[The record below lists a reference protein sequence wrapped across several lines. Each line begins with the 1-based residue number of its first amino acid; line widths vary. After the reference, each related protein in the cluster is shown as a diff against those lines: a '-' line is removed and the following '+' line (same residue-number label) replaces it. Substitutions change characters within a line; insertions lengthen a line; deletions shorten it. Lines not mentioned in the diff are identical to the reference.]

1 MHALELLNELQ
12 SEDIDWLFDRG
23 VEDQVIANTLITQ
36 EGKANDALY
45 LVLEGLLAVRLQDFG
60 DKCIT
65 TLGPGEIVGE
75 MQFLTGQV
83 ASATVTAAENSL
95 LLILKKSD
103 INIRLDDDPAFS
115 ARLYHAFA
123 KTLAERLKD
132 SNARL
137 IQTAS
142 ERVSEQSSG
151 TGLWDKIE
159 PHIAGFKK
167 LMQKSDQEMIKNF
180 GELSAETAD
189 RIRSSFR
196 SFSLFLNQTLGDT
209 SGTNPLIKEKLGGRV
224 QQEMLPYILLSE
236 MGERI
241 YSKPRGYA
249 GDYYTIEL
257 MYRNQPSGSGRLGTI
272 LDECF
277 YQEPACQAV
286 QNRRSLLANEIQK
299 TLQAN
304 LEKTSRVTSM
314 ASGPA
319 SEMFDVFKKLDDKT
333 QLLMHCIDIDLHALA
348 FVGDKRDRER
358 LKGQIN
364 LHNGNLVY
372 LATGRQKLEIPPQD
386 LVYSI
391 GLIDYFNDR
400 FVVKLLNY
408 IHSLLQLGGRVIL
421 GNFHPHNSSKA
432 LMDYVFDWKLIHRDE
447 ADMNRLFE
455 QSMFGKQATNIRYET
470 EGVNLF
476 AECVK

>member
-1 MHALELLNELQ
+1 
-12 SEDIDWLFDRG
+12 
-23 VEDQVIANTLITQ
+23 
-36 EGKANDALY
+36 
-45 LVLEGLLAVRLQDFG
+45 
-60 DKCIT
+60 
-65 TLGPGEIVGE
+65 
-75 MQFLTGQV
+75 
-83 ASATVTAAENSL
+83 
-95 LLILKKSD
+95 
-103 INIRLDDDPAFS
+103 
-115 ARLYHAFA
+115 
-123 KTLAERLKD
+123 
-132 SNARL
+132 
-137 IQTAS
+137 
-142 ERVSEQSSG
+142 
-151 TGLWDKIE
+151 
-159 PHIAGFKK
+159 
-167 LMQKSDQEMIKNF
+167 
-180 GELSAETAD
+180 
-189 RIRSSFR
+189 
-196 SFSLFLNQTLGDT
+196 
-209 SGTNPLIKEKLGGRV
+209 
-224 QQEMLPYILLSE
+224 
-236 MGERI
+236 
-241 YSKPRGYA
+241 
-249 GDYYTIEL
+249 
-257 MYRNQPSGSGRLGTI
+257 
-272 LDECF
+272 
-277 YQEPACQAV
+277 
-286 QNRRSLLANEIQK
+286 
-299 TLQAN
+299 
-304 LEKTSRVTSM
+304 
-314 ASGPA
+314 
-319 SEMFDVFKKLDDKT
+319 MFDVFKKLDDKT